1 MTIGHRLMF
10 RATLNVAHILSAVST
25 PSPVRSRY
33 IQQSD
38 ESPYFY
44 NVRGLYVPFSGK
56 SIFNALYIL
65 VGVSNYIIQDFVG
78 K

>member
-1 MTIGHRLMF
+1 MF
-10 RATLNVAHILSAVST
+10 WATLNVAHNLSAVST
-25 PSPVRSRY
+25 PPSVSSCY

-38 ESPYFY
+38 DSPYFY

-56 SIFNALYIL
+56 SIFDALYTL
-65 VGVSNYIIQDFVG
+65 VGVSNYIIQDFIG